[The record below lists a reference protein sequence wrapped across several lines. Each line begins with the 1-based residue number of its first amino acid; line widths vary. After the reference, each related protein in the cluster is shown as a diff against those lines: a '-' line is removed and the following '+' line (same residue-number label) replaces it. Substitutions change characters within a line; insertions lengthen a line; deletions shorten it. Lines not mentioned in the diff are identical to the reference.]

1 MAAKANIRKLLAQ
14 VPHFQRGCFEAIDAT
29 AACFRLREVKANES
43 VLSIG
48 SPGDALFFILTGD
61 FEAHLAN
68 NQSVTMHPGDFFG
81 EIGLLLGVHRTSSV
95 TARTDGSLLVLPGE
109 HLGRILRVFPQ
120 LKKDMEQKALAR
132 APELMQ
138 KIGDAAGPMF

>member
-1 MAAKANIRKLLAQ
+1 MNIRKLLAK
-14 VPHFQRGCFEAIDAT
+14 VPQFQSGSFEAIEAT
-29 AACFRLREVKANES
+29 AACFGLREVTANES

-48 SPGDALFFILTGD
+48 SPGDALFFILAGD

-68 NQSVTMHPGDFFG
+68 DQVITMKPGDFFG
-81 EIGLLLGVHRTSSV
+81 EIGLLLGVQRTSSV

-109 HLGRILRVFPQ
+109 HLSRILNVFPR
-120 LKKDMEQKALAR
+120 LKKDMEKKARAR

-138 KIGDAAGPMF
+138 KIGDAAGTQP